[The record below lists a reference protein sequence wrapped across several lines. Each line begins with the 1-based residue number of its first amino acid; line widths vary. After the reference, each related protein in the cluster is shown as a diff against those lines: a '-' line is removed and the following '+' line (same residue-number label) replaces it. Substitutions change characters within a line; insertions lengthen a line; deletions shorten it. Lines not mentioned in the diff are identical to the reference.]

1 LTPETEQLDFICL
14 LIEQWVGPP
23 QTGTGDMS
31 IQQQQEQQQQQQQQ
45 QEEQQ
50 EKRQQQPK
58 RRNRSDGQVADG
70 STVSKKQ

>member
-23 QTGTGDMS
+23 QTGAGDMS
-31 IQQQQEQQQQQQQQ
+31 IQQQQQQQ